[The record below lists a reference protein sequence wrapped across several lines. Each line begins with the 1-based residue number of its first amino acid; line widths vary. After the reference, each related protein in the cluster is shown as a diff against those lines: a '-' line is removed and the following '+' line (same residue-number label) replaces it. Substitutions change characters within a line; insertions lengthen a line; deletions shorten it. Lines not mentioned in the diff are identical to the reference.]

1 MSEQA
6 GEKTEQ
12 ASARRREEARRKG
25 QVASSREIPIAASLT
40 ATVAAGSFMGVYA
53 LGLLTTT
60 MHRWLAAAGTTAVT
74 ESTLPTLAMHAGRD
88 LLAVV
93 LPFGLLLGVLTV
105 GAQILQTGWVWS
117 TQRLEWDLTRLSP
130 MAGLK
135 RLISLRALM
144 ELPKSLFKIGIVT
157 GVVYW
162 NLKDEVL
169 ALPLMLQMEP
179 QAVLFQAGRL
189 AWSLTLWVS
198 GALGVLALG
207 DYAFQR
213 WQLGQDLRMTKQ
225 EVKQEQRE
233 TEGDP
238 LIRSRIRTLQ
248 RERARRRMMQEVPK
262 ADVVITNPTH
272 LAVALKYDGIRMA
285 APTVVA
291 KGAGYIAERI
301 RQVAAEHGVPI
312 IENKPLARSLHK
324 LVDLGREIPSELY
337 QAVAEILAL
346 ILRSKGRL

>member
-1 MSEQA
+1 MDRHFTQA
-6 GEKTEQ
+6 GERTEQ
-12 ASARRREEARRKG
+12 ATTRRREDARRKG
-25 QVASSREIPIAASLT
+25 QVASSREVSIATSLT

-53 LGLLTTT
+53 IGLLTTT
-60 MHRWLAAAGTTAVT
+60 MQRWLAAAGTTSLT
-74 ESTLPTLAMHAGRD
+74 ESTLPTLAMHVGRD
-88 LLAVV
+88 ILAVV
-93 LPFGLLLGVLTV
+93 IPFGLLLVGLAV
-105 GAQILQTGWVWS
+105 GAHILQTGWVWS
-117 TQRLEWDLTRLSP
+117 TERLQWDLTRLSP

-135 RLISLRALM
+135 RLLSLRALM

-157 GVVYW
+157 GLVYW

-189 AWSLTLWVS
+189 AWSLTLWIA
-198 GALGVLALG
+198 GALGVLA
-207 DYAFQR
+207 
-213 WQLGQDLRMTKQ
+213 RMTRE
-225 EVKQEQRE
+225 EVKREQRE

-346 ILRSKGRL
+346 VLRSKGRL

>member
-6 GEKTEQ
+6 GERTEQ
-12 ASARRREEARRKG
+12 ATTRRREDARRKG
-25 QVASSREIPIAASLT
+25 QVASSREVSIATSLT

-53 LGLLTTT
+53 IGLLTTT
-60 MHRWLAAAGTTAVT
+60 MQRWLAAAGTTSLT
-74 ESTLPTLAMHAGRD
+74 ESTLPTLAMHVGRD
-88 LLAVV
+88 ILAVV
-93 LPFGLLLGVLTV
+93 IPFGLLLVGLAV
-105 GAQILQTGWVWS
+105 GAHILQTGWVWS
-117 TQRLEWDLTRLSP
+117 TERLQWDLTRLSP

-135 RLISLRALM
+135 RLLSLRALM

-157 GVVYW
+157 GLVYW
-162 NLKDEVL
+162 NLKDEIL

-189 AWSLTLWVS
+189 AWSLTLWIA
-198 GALGVLALG
+198 GALGVLAVG

-213 WQLGQDLRMTKQ
+213 WQFGRDLRMTRE
-225 EVKQEQRE
+225 EVKREQRE

-346 ILRSKGRL
+346 GLRSKGRL